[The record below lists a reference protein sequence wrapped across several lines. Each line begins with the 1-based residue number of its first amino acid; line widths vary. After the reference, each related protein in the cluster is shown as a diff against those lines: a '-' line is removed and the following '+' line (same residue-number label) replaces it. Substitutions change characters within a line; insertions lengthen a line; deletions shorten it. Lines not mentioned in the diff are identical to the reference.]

1 MAKRAAKVWMGAL
14 LLSIAA
20 VAFAFHPSDPP
31 GPLELKQNY
40 PNPFSAATEIRY
52 ITPNTGHVLIRVFN
66 AIGAEIAVLVDDTK
80 QGGEYAA
87 HFDGSNYPSGQYTY
101 VLEFSSSD
109 DGSKGKITRR
119 MNLVR

>member
-1 MAKRAAKVWMGAL
+1 MAKRIGWIWMGAL
-14 LLSIAA
+14 LLLLTA
-20 VAFAFHPSDPP
+20 AFAFRTSDPA

-52 ITPNTGHVLIRVFN
+52 ITPNTGHILLRVFN
-66 AIGAEIAVLVDDTK
+66 AIGAEITVLVDDTK
-80 QGGEYAA
+80 QGGEYAI

-109 DGSKGKITRR
+109 DESKGKITRR